1 MKSPSIVA
9 GLAACALAL
18 AATAQATEQK
28 AITNAEP
35 ASAASSPTANRLLKF
50 DTHKMS
56 QVSLTLLQ
64 DAPIQSGWSP
74 QVRFAGQTDLHTCIF
89 HLPKTGQVVKHD
101 ETAIATI
108 RCTTPWQLYDNG
120 LSFEAFQEG
129 RKVAE
134 GTLRP

>member
-1 MKSPSIVA
+1 MKPPSIA
-9 GLAACALAL
+9 ACLATCALAL

-28 AITNAEP
+28 AITNADP

-50 DTHKMS
+50 DTHKTS

-64 DAPIQSGWSP
+64 AAPIQNGWSP

-89 HLPKTGQVVKHD
+89 HLPKAGQVVTRG
-101 ETAIATI
+101 ETVVATI

-120 LSFEAFQEG
+120 LSFEAFVADS
-129 RKVAE
+129 KVAE

>member
-1 MKSPSIVA
+1 MKSPSIAA

-28 AITNAEP
+28 RITNAEP
-35 ASAASSPTANRLLKF
+35 ASAASAPTAKRLLKF

-56 QVSLTLLQ
+56 QVSMTLLQ

-89 HLPKTGQVVKHD
+89 HLPKAGQVVKRD
-101 ETAIATI
+101 ETVIATI

>member
-1 MKSPSIVA
+1 MKSLSIA
-9 GLAACALAL
+9 ASLAACAVVL
-18 AATAQATEQK
+18 ATAARATEQK
-28 AITNAEP
+28 RITNAEP
-35 ASAASSPTANRLLKF
+35 ASAASAPTANRLLKF

-64 DAPIQSGWSP
+64 DAPVQSGWSP
-74 QVRFAGQTDLHTCIF
+74 QVRFAGQADLHTCIF
-89 HLPKTGQVVKHD
+89 HLPKVGQVVQHG
-101 ETAIATI
+101 ETVIATI

-120 LSFEAFQEG
+120 LSFEAFFEG

>member
-1 MKSPSIVA
+1 MSSSSIA
-9 GLAACALAL
+9 ASLAACVLAL
-18 AATAQATEQK
+18 SATAQATEQK
-28 AITNAEP
+28 AITNADP
-35 ASAASSPTANRLLKF
+35 ASAASAPEANRLLKF

-64 DAPIQSGWSP
+64 ASPVQSGWSP

-89 HLPKTGQVVKHD
+89 HFPKAGQVVKSG
-101 ETAIATI
+101 ETVIATI

-120 LSFEAFQEG
+120 LSFEALVAG
-129 RKVAE
+129 GKVAE